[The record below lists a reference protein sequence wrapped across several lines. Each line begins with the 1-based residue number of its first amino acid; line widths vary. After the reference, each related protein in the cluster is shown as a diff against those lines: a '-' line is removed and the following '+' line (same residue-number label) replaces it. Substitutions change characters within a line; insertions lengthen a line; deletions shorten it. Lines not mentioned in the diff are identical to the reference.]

1 MKIGLTRTSSKMQ
14 KYTDWLDN
22 YNLNYEIL
30 DYENAN
36 EGYEKILECSGLI
49 LTGGVDIYP
58 EVYCDWENNEDKGK
72 FNPKR
77 DGFEL
82 NLLNLV
88 FEKKLPVLAIC
99 RGMQLINVYFRGSL
113 IYDLWDI
120 RKVNHRK
127 ISDTEDR
134 FHGITIFENSLLN
147 KITGETRAE
156 VSSSHHQA
164 VDRLGEGLIINAKS
178 DDGIVEGLEFA
189 DKKDKSFMLGIQWHP
204 ERNKDFNLPTSFNI
218 LQAFLNEAE
227 KVS

>member
-1 MKIGLTRTSSKMQ
+1 MQ

-36 EGYEKILECSGLI
+36 EGYEKTLECSGLI